1 MKIINNKNKKSFLKR
16 LFIQCC
22 RKLGYEIID
31 QNDLFLPTSNL
42 FANQN
47 LSKQNHYSINIP
59 LGKVEIKRKVE
70 DLTIIVR
77 SYTSTEVNRS
87 EVMLDQNKERVFNN
101 PKIEYTLRTIN
112 SLIKSCNHAIENFK
126 NIKINLIVTDDNS
139 SKDNL
144 NQIRS
149 LLAKIKFKNNLVSLK
164 SNEFEDL
171 IKKKDVN
178 GKEISKAMTSNMRNI
193 LKSIFLTKTDVGD
206 LVYFVEDDY
215 IHEDDALCEM
225 IYSYQK
231 ISSQINDE
239 LVLCPSDYP
248 YLYVN
253 TEHTQNLIGYK
264 RHWRQV
270 NQSLCTYLVSKQTL
284 KRYWSYYEDMFL
296 NNYDPYEKPLH
307 NLYKKIYC
315 FSPMPSISL
324 HLTNI
329 NSIYGLS
336 PLKNWK
342 ELWDKNNYQ

>member
-1 MKIINNKNKKSFLKR
+1 MKIINNKNKKSFFKR

-149 LLAKIKFKNNLVSLK
+149 LLAKTKFKNNLVSLK

-215 IHEDDALCEM
+215 IHEENAISEM
-225 IYSYQK
+225 LYTYEK
-231 ISSQINDE
+231 ISTQIGRE
-239 LVLCPSDYP
+239 LFLCPADYP
-248 YLYVN
+248 YLYR
-253 TEHTQNLIGYK
+253 NLEKTNIFIGNQ
-264 RHWRQV
+264 RHWRTVKETLITFLTSKKMILKYLDDLITLGTIRHHPMEKKLHDIYQKE
-270 NQSLCTYLVSKQTL
+270 LC
-284 KRYWSYYEDMFL
+284 
-296 NNYDPYEKPLH
+296 
-307 NLYKKIYC
+307 
-315 FSPMPSISL
+315 
-324 HLTNI
+324 
-329 NSIYGLS
+329 LS
-336 PLKNWK
+336 PIPSLAMHATNVNSSYGIPPNFDWINNW
-342 ELWDKNNYQ
+342 ENNKID